1 MTTRFWPF
9 TWLCMGTVTYCI
21 SNKLI
26 IFWFQVTLVS
36 VSDCAK
42 KREYVV
48 KVYDVKEF
56 KKLLRTRT
64 NVLVLFMKSGL
75 CALSERHLLYRYF
88 WALGLFL
95 KNWVLSVKPC
105 ERHYHSGIN
114 KYLSPRFVWE
124 GSLERASLEYTE
136 NSSLLIRLSTL
147 IITIYTQQRQ

>member
-1 MTTRFWPF
+1 MTTRSWPF

-26 IFWFQVTLVS
+26 IFWFQITLVS

-42 KREYVV
+42 KREYVE

-75 CALSERHLLYRYF
+75 CALSQRHLVYWYF

-95 KNWVLSVKPC
+95 KNWVLNVEPC
-105 ERHYHSGIN
+105 ERQYHSRIN

-136 NSSLLIRLSTL
+136 NTSLLILLSTL
-147 IITIYTQQRQ
+147 KIIINTQHRQ